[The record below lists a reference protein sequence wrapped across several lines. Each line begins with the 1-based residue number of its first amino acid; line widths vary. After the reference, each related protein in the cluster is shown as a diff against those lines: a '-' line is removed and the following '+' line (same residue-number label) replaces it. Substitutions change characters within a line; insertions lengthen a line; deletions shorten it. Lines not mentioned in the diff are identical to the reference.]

1 MTARID
7 CAKRAIKETSMTR
20 FSFRRSA
27 RSHTIVGDIAAQ
39 AGKLGIEICDVS
51 GHVEEVAARVQ
62 RQAHVC
68 RALRESAAQ
77 TLAGNHRIAAAARKM
92 RDVSDE
98 AATGVQESQQAL
110 EASLADI
117 HGLVEGVTVIESQIS
132 ALRSALAHVSHVS
145 EEISL
150 IARQTH
156 LLALNAAIEAARAG
170 ESGRS
175 FAVVA
180 AEVKNLSAKTAQAT
194 GQIETTLAQLTQQ
207 TEQLISEG
215 SVNTARAHRVR
226 EGTRKIGDVVH
237 ATGDAIAHL
246 NDEAGQIATLTSEI
260 ETQCDGLEAQVLE
273 MASGVEDSSENF
285 AQAKDRLGNLLG
297 VSENLIELT
306 AATGVETADTRFI
319 EAVQQTAA
327 KVGKALETAVARGEV
342 SIEDLFDQRYV
353 PVAGSN
359 PPQFVTRFTALTD
372 RILPAIQEPLLD
384 LDPRVAFCAA
394 VDVRGYL
401 PTHNLKF
408 SLPQRDDVVWN
419 MANCRNRRMFDDRTG
434 MAAASHAKAFLLQTY
449 RRDMGGGEFV
459 MMKDASAPIFVGGRH
474 WGGVRIGYRV

>member
-1 MTARID
+1 
-7 CAKRAIKETSMTR
+7 MTR
-20 FSFRRSA
+20 FSFRRAA
-27 RSHTIVGDIAAQ
+27 RSHTVVGDIAAQ

-62 RQAHVC
+62 RQAQVC

-77 TLAGNHRIAAAARKM
+77 TLAGNHRIAAAAQKM
-92 RDVSDE
+92 SHVSAE
-98 AATGVQESQQAL
+98 AATGVQESQQTL

-117 HGLVEGVTVIESQIS
+117 HGLVEGVTVIENQIG
-132 ALRSALAHVSHVS
+132 ALRSALAHVSRVS

-170 ESGRS
+170 DSGKS

-194 GQIETTLAQLTQQ
+194 GQIETTLAKLTQQ

-246 NDEAGQIATLTSEI
+246 NDEAGQIAVLTGEI
-260 ETQCDGLEAQVLE
+260 ESQCGGLEAQVLE

-285 AQAKDRLGNLLG
+285 VQAKDRLGNLLG
-297 VSENLIELT
+297 VSETLIELT

-319 EAVQQTAA
+319 EAVQRAA
-327 KVGKALETAVARGEV
+327 AAVSKAFETAVARGEV
-342 SIEDLFDQRYV
+342 SIEDLFDQHYV
-353 PVAGSN
+353 PVAGSQ
-359 PPQFVTRFTALTD
+359 PPQFLTRFTALTD
-372 RILPAIQEPLLD
+372 RVLPAIQEPLLD

-394 VDVRGYL
+394 VDLRGYL

-408 SLPQRDDVVWN
+408 SLPQRADDVIWN
-419 MANCRNRRMFDDRTG
+419 TANCRNRRMFDDRTG
-434 MAAASHAKAFLLQTY
+434 IAAASHTKRFLLQTY

-459 MMKDASAPIFVGGRH
+459 LMKDASAPVFVSGRH
-474 WGGVRIGYRV
+474 WGGVRVGYKV

>member
-1 MTARID
+1 
-7 CAKRAIKETSMTR
+7 MTR
-20 FSFRRSA
+20 FSFRRA
-27 RSHTIVGDIAAQ
+27 DRAPTVVRDIATQ

-51 GHVEEVAARVQ
+51 GHVDEVAARVQ
-62 RQAHVC
+62 RQAQVC

-77 TLAGNHRIAAAARKM
+77 TLAGNHRIAAAAREM
-92 RDVSDE
+92 RNVSAD
-98 AATGVQESQQAL
+98 AATGVQESQATL

-117 HGLVEGVTVIESQIS
+117 HGLVEGVTVIESQIG
-132 ALRSALAHVSHVS
+132 ALRSALAHVSRVS

-207 TEQLISEG
+207 TEQLINEG

-226 EGTRKIGDVVH
+226 EGTRRIGDVVH
-237 ATGDAIAHL
+237 ATGDAIAQL
-246 NDEAGQIATLTSEI
+246 NNEAGQIATLTGEI

-285 AQAKDRLGNLLG
+285 AQAKNRLGNLLG
-297 VSENLIELT
+297 VSETLIELS

-319 EAVQQTAA
+319 DAVQRTATA
-327 KVGKALETAVARGEV
+327 VGKLFDAAIARGD
-342 SIEDLFDQRYV
+342 IALGDLFDSHYLPV
-353 PVAGSN
+353 PGSN
-359 PPQFVTRFTALTD
+359 PPQFVTRFTAFTD
-372 RILPAIQEPLLD
+372 RVLPALQEPLLD
-384 LDPRVAFCAA
+384 LDARVVFCAA

-408 SLPQRDDVVWN
+408 SLPPRDDVVWN
-419 MANCRNRRMFDDRTG
+419 SANCRNRRMFNDRTG
-434 MAAASHAKAFLLQTY
+434 IAAASHTKKFLLQTY
-449 RRDMGGGEFV
+449 RRDMGGGQFV
-459 MMKDASAPIFVGGRH
+459 MMKDASAPVFVGGRH
-474 WGGVRIGYRV
+474 WGGVRLAYKV

>member
-1 MTARID
+1 
-7 CAKRAIKETSMTR
+7 
-20 FSFRRSA
+20 
-27 RSHTIVGDIAAQ
+27 
-39 AGKLGIEICDVS
+39 VS
-51 GHVEEVAARVQ
+51 R
-62 RQAHVC
+62 
-68 RALRESAAQ
+68 
-77 TLAGNHRIAAAARKM
+77 
-92 RDVSDE
+92 
-98 AATGVQESQQAL
+98 
-110 EASLADI
+110 
-117 HGLVEGVTVIESQIS
+117 
-132 ALRSALAHVSHVS
+132 VS

-207 TEQLISEG
+207 TEQLINEG
-215 SVNTARAHRVR
+215 SVNTERAHRVR

-246 NDEAGQIATLTSEI
+246 NNEAEQIAALTGEI

-273 MASGVEDSSENF
+273 MATGVEDSSENF
-285 AQAKDRLGNLLG
+285 VQAKNRLGNLLG
-297 VSENLIELT
+297 VSETLIELT
-306 AATGVETADTRFI
+306 AAAGVETADTRFI
-319 EAVQQTAA
+319 EAVQEAAA
-327 KVGKALETAVARGEV
+327 KVSKVFEAAVARGEI
-342 SIEDLFDQRYV
+342 SLDDLFDQHYV
-353 PVAGSN
+353 PVPGSN
-359 PPQFVTRFTALTD
+359 PQQFMTRFTAFTD
-372 RILPAIQEPLLD
+372 RVLPAIQEPLLD
-384 LDPRVAFCAA
+384 LDPRVAFSAA
-394 VDVRGYL
+394 IDVRGYL

-419 MANCRNRRMFDDRTG
+419 MANCRNRRIFNDRTG
-434 MAAASHAKAFLLQTY
+434 LAAGSHTKKFLLQTY

-459 MMKDASAPIFVGGRH
+459 LMKDASAPVFVQGRH

>member
-1 MTARID
+1 MRGGSVASV
-7 CAKRAIKETSMTR
+7 IKETFMSR
-20 FSFRRSA
+20 FSFRRPA
-27 RSHTIVGDIAAQ
+27 RSQGVVGDIAAQ

-51 GHVEEVAARVQ
+51 GHVDEVAARVQ
-62 RQAHVC
+62 HQAQVC

-77 TLAGNHRIAAAARKM
+77 TLAGNHRIATAARGM
-92 RDVSDE
+92 RDVSAQ
-98 AATGVQESQQAL
+98 AATGVEASQETL

-117 HGLVEGVTVIESQIS
+117 HGLVEGVTVIESQIG
-132 ALRSALAHVSHVS
+132 ALRSALAHVSRVS

-207 TEQLISEG
+207 TEQLINEG
-215 SVNTARAHRVR
+215 SVNTERAHRVR
-226 EGTRKIGDVVH
+226 EGTRKIGEVVH

-246 NDEAGQIATLTSEI
+246 NNEAEQIAALTGEI
-260 ETQCDGLEAQVLE
+260 ETQCGGLEAQVLD

-285 AQAKDRLGNLLG
+285 VQAKDRLGNLLG
-297 VSENLIELT
+297 VSETLIELT
-306 AATGVETADTRFI
+306 AAAGVETADTRFI
-319 EAVQQTAA
+319 EAVQDAA
-327 KVGKALETAVARGEV
+327 AAVSKAFEAAVARGEI
-342 SIEDLFDQRYV
+342 SLDDLFDQHYV
-353 PVAGSN
+353 PVPGSN
-359 PPQFVTRFTALTD
+359 PPQFMTRFTAFTD
-372 RILPAIQEPLLD
+372 RVLPAIQEPLLN

-394 VDVRGYL
+394 IDVRGYL

-419 MANCRNRRMFDDRTG
+419 MANCRNRRLFNDRTG
-434 MAAASHAKAFLLQTY
+434 LAAGSHTKKFLLQTY

-459 MMKDASAPIFVGGRH
+459 LMKDASAPIFVQGQH